1 MDIRID
7 SHDNWNG
14 GIDYWTIV
22 FILEYRG
29 RIQLDIYG
37 EGQNMLSLFDK
48 ARNHVQCSSNV
59 YKHVWI
65 VYDTDDFPQKHINRT
80 AELCEQS
87 STEETEYHAIWSNQC
102 IELWFLLH
110 FSYFQSDIHRKEYWP
125 KLSECMTMYGFGTYS
140 KGREDMYSILEP
152 YMDDAIRNARKLD
165 AVNQGRT
172 PAMSTPGTY
181 VLEVAEVENLF
192 LVEELLVEE
201 PIKEMSTA
209 LGL

>member
-1 MDIRID
+1 MDDITYWKNLASMAYRRLIEQNNEIAAAVIKNGTMDIWLD

-87 STEETEYHAIWSNQC
+87 STEETEYTQFGQISVLN
-102 IELWFLLH
+102 
-110 FSYFQSDIHRKEYWP
+110 
-125 KLSECMTMYGFGTYS
+125 YGFCYIS
-140 KGREDMYSILEP
+140 
-152 YMDDAIRNARKLD
+152 AIFSRIFIEKNIGL
-165 AVNQGRT
+165 
-172 PAMSTPGTY
+172 
-181 VLEVAEVENLF
+181 NL
-192 LVEELLVEE
+192 V
-201 PIKEMSTA
+201 SA
-209 LGL
+209 

>member
-1 MDIRID
+1 MDIRIY

-80 AELCEQS
+80 A
-87 STEETEYHAIWSNQC
+87 
-102 IELWFLLH
+102 
-110 FSYFQSDIHRKEYWP
+110 
-125 KLSECMTMYGFGTYS
+125 
-140 KGREDMYSILEP
+140 
-152 YMDDAIRNARKLD
+152 
-165 AVNQGRT
+165 
-172 PAMSTPGTY
+172 
-181 VLEVAEVENLF
+181 
-192 LVEELLVEE
+192 
-201 PIKEMSTA
+201 
-209 LGL
+209 